1 MSWRPKNERRHG
13 RLKGKGMVGCGLG
26 WEEEER
32 RVSQIVGAW
41 SAGLLPPSLSPQ
53 AGLGKGPPP

>member
-1 MSWRPKNERRHG
+1 MRGGMAGSRGREWSGVAWGGMS
-13 RLKGKGMVGCGLG
+13 L

-32 RVSQIVGAW
+32 RVSQIVGTW

-53 AGLGKGPPP
+53 AGLGKGPPQ